1 MICLHKLIP
10 LLVILLTLPSINQ
23 WVELPL
29 GNTFIWWGVNFL
41 TLYAFYKFRKI
52 YSIQKVFP
60 KSIALFLFWVVI
72 SAAYGCY
79 MADYY
84 WDYKLLINNLMIYLM
99 GLSFFYFSIPEN
111 VSYMSRQWC
120 LFAVVAFWFFLPFMQ
135 FEAPGKFLSP
145 FAVLL
150 IFWPFFTTKWKF
162 IVIFYSLAVIIY
174 GSLGARSS
182 VIRFV
187 FAFSLS
193 FVFLKM
199 DYIPTY
205 MMKKVA
211 YFLMVCPCILFFLGM
226 TGTFNVWNMSDYLGD
241 NEILVKGSY
250 STTGNEGKEEN
261 LKVDTRTFIY
271 KETISS
277 ALKYNYVIWGR
288 SLARGYD
295 SPHFS
300 WMMDNFFAGSLYH
313 KGERPSSE
321 VSILNIFTYMGLIG
335 VFLYGFIFLSALR
348 NVFQKSNNKC
358 MYIVAIYVAFRWAFA
373 WMEDFT
379 RFDLNN
385 LYLWVMISM
394 CFSPYFLRMTDND
407 FKIWAS
413 NIFQSYKK
421 GKCK

>member
-1 MICLHKLIP
+1 MIALHVLIP
-10 LLVILLTLPSINQ
+10 LLVILLTLPSISQ

-29 GNTFIWWGVNFL
+29 ANTTIWWVTNFF
-41 TLYAFYKFRKI
+41 TLYAFYKFRKV
-52 YSIQKVFP
+52 YSIQKDFP
-60 KSIALFLFWVVI
+60 KPIKLFLFWVVI

-99 GLSFFYFSIPEN
+99 GLSFFYFSIPGN
-111 VSYMSRQWC
+111 VSYMSRQWS
-120 LFAVVAFWFFLPFMQ
+120 LFAVIAFWFFLPFMQ

-145 FAVLL
+145 FAVLV
-150 IFWPFFTTKWKF
+150 IFWPCFTTKWRL

-182 VIRFV
+182 VIRFA

-205 MMKKVA
+205 IIKKVA
-211 YFLMVCPCILFFLGM
+211 YLLMICPCVLFILGM
-226 TGTFNVWNMSDYLGD
+226 TGTFNIWNMNDYLGD
-241 NEILVKGSY
+241 KEILVKGAY
-250 STTGNEGKEEN
+250 STTENSGREEN

-271 KETISS
+271 QETISS
-277 ALKYNYVIWGR
+277 ALKYNYAIWGR

-300 WMMDNFFAGSLYH
+300 WMMNHFYSGTQYH
-313 KGERPSSE
+313 KGERPSCE
-321 VSILNIFTYMGLIG
+321 VSILNIFTYMGLVG
-335 VFLYGFIFLSALR
+335 VFLYCFIFLSAIR
-348 NVFQKSNNKC
+348 NVFQNSNNKC
-358 MYIVAIYVAFRWAFA
+358 MYIVAVYVAFRWAFA

-385 LYLWVMISM
+385 LFLWVMISM
-394 CFSPYFLRMTDND
+394 CFSPYFLQMSDDD
-407 FKIWAS
+407 FKIWAK
-413 NIFQSYKK
+413 NIFQPYKK
-421 GKCK
+421 RG